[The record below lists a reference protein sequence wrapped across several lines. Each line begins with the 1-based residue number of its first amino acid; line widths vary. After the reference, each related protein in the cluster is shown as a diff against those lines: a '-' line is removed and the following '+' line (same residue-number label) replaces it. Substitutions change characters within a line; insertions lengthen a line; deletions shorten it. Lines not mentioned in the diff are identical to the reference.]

1 MADGHD
7 PPQEPAGGKWEL
19 SALIALLFPP
29 HLLGLYWL
37 NQAGNMNV
45 VGLSEIRTQEEE
57 GKMGALLGAV
67 DSWGSQE
74 GCHGPFRPSGRNR
87 GLPLR
92 RRRGQGPH
100 LAKRWEPRGFSRV
113 AAAPASPLFSPACWE
128 LGFQAWAQS
137 TCPELSAQG

>member
-29 HLLGLYWL
+29 HLPGLYWL

-57 GKMGALLGAV
+57 GKMGALLGAIRRHPWPGLCYLILGTAK
-67 DSWGSQE
+67 S
-74 GCHGPFRPSGRNR
+74 HGVTLDLYFGRKVLVTGER
-87 GLPLR
+87 
-92 RRRGQGPH
+92 
-100 LAKRWEPRGFSRV
+100 K
-113 AAAPASPLFSPACWE
+113 
-128 LGFQAWAQS
+128 
-137 TCPELSAQG
+137 